1 MANEIVKSRG
11 TSVAA
16 RDYIESQQALL
27 ALFNMHG
34 IYALENY
41 EVTED
46 ESGRKKLRKRSRPM
60 KFTPLDDNHFVVAG
74 IERYSRGR
82 IMFGDK
88 RREEDRLD
96 IMENACSLEVKDCL
110 DAF

>member
-11 TSVAA
+11 TSVVAK
-16 RDYIESQQALL
+16 DYIERQQALL
-27 ALFNMHG
+27 AMFNMHG
-34 IYALENY
+34 FYALENY
-41 EVTED
+41 EVTVD
-46 ESGRKKLRKRSRPM
+46 ESGRKTLRKRRRPM
-60 KFTPLDDNHFVVAG
+60 KFTPTDDNHFVVAG
-74 IERYSRGR
+74 VENYSRAR